1 MSSKKIPG
9 CETLAKGSFG
19 EVLTGECLEELLQ
32 QEGVVAYGNFYNNN
46 DGKFYTDPLD
56 KELFK
61 LQLSSLVVKQ
71 EFSNNNEKNFEET
84 DFIFS
89 KFKKISEPLTE
100 PNAIVLQPDA
110 SITIQQLYN
119 KILEMEERM
128 NAKHAEI
135 MACLNVSAC
144 VMQNQFNQ

>member
-1 MSSKKIPG
+1 LNEFVIN
-9 CETLAKGSFG
+9 
-19 EVLTGECLEELLQ
+19 EE
-32 QEGVVAYGNFYNNN
+32 
-46 DGKFYTDPLD
+46 
-56 KELFK
+56 
-61 LQLSSLVVKQ
+61 
-71 EFSNNNEKNFEET
+71 NFEET
-84 DFIFS
+84 ESISS

-135 MACLNVSAC
+135 MAHLNGHMSK
-144 VMQNQFNQ
+144 